1 MTSTVIARRYAK
13 ALFMVGKGENKLEA
27 FGEILK
33 DVLAFLEENPEVE
46 SALVSPVFPADLK
59 HQVVEQIIKAFDMDE
74 IMASFLKLLVERR
87 RIQHLRQI
95 IMCFQEFLDEE
106 MGVVR
111 AVVRTAVPLP
121 DDLKDKIAE
130 VLAQVS
136 GKQVA
141 LQLEEDPEIIG
152 GVVARIG
159 DMVWDGS
166 IRSQLEGFKE
176 SIGRGELG

>member
-13 ALFMVGKGENKLEA
+13 ALFMVGKGEDKLEA
-27 FGEILK
+27 FGRLLQ
-33 DVLAFLEENPEVE
+33 DLLAFLEENPDVE
-46 SALVSPVFPADLK
+46 AALVSRVFPADVK
-59 HQVVEQIIKAFDMDE
+59 QQVVDKILSAFEVDE
-74 IMASFLKLLVERR
+74 IMANFLRLLVERR
-87 RIQHLRQI
+87 RIQYLRQI
-95 IMCFQEFLDEE
+95 INCFQEFLDEE

-121 DDLKDKIAE
+121 DDLQDKLAE
-130 VLAQVS
+130 VLAQIS

-141 LQLEEDPEIIG
+141 LELEEDPEIIG
-152 GVVARIG
+152 GVVAHIG

-176 SIGRGELG
+176 SIREG